1 MTDTKQIEMQIH
13 RVKDKLG
20 DASARIDKLEKQ
32 IEDFYAAAFETKELL
47 TELRSKL

>member
-1 MTDTKQIEMQIH
+1 MTDVRQIEMQIH

-20 DASARIDKLEKQ
+20 TASARIDKLEKQ
-32 IEDFYAAAFETKELL
+32 LEDFYAAAFETKELL